1 MTVNSRI
8 SHLNLKKKRLSYL
21 REIQNEF
28 KKVTWTT
35 KQELIAYTK
44 MVLGATL
51 LFGLLI
57 YIADLVIRNIL
68 LLINVIF
75 NWIS

>member
-1 MTVNSRI
+1 MNVN
-8 SHLNLKKKRLSYL
+8 KKRLSYF

-35 KQELIAYTK
+35 KLELIAYTK
-44 MVLGATL
+44 IVLGATL
-51 LFGLLI
+51 IFGFLI
-57 YIADLVIRNIL
+57 YIADLIIRNLL

-75 NWIS
+75 KWIA